1 MDERSGRLTEPLCD
15 AHREVHVGEASGAQ
29 IGQSAWRAV
38 ELVREIRPCKV
49 ALSASIVERCV

>member
-15 AHREVHVGEASGAQ
+15 AHHEVHVREASGAQ
-29 IGQSAWRAV
+29 IGQPAWRAV
-38 ELVREIRPCKV
+38 ELLREIRPREV